1 LSDAERAALLKELE
15 QLEKSGY
22 TSASVKGVLS
32 KYGIAAYDTGGYTG
46 QWGPEGKLAMLHE
59 KEMVLNADDT
69 ENLLSIISFVR
80 DLVGKIDGWA

>member
-1 LSDAERAALLKELE
+1 
-15 QLEKSGY
+15 
-22 TSASVKGVLS
+22 
-32 KYGIAAYDTGGYTG
+32 
-46 QWGPEGKLAMLHE
+46 MLHE